1 MVILVHTKVK
11 DMPRHQQQ
19 RVMSTFTPI
28 KVYNPKI
35 AVRKRVDGTIVT
47 TESDVYVGYVT
58 TKEGLR
64 IARYMNKDEAIRW
77 HLDTGNPI
85 KKL

>member
-1 MVILVHTKVK
+1 
-11 DMPRHQQQ
+11 MPRSQQQ
-19 RVMSTFTPI
+19 RVMMKLTPI

-35 AVRKRVDGTIVT
+35 VVRKRIDSTMVT
-47 TESDVYVGYVT
+47 TESDAYVGYIT
-58 TKEGLR
+58 TSKGLR
-64 IARYMNKDEAIRW
+64 IARYMNKEEAIRW